1 MKMLST
7 VKAQYRVILLP
18 LTISLVHGLA
28 WAQEKKI
35 DIDVNIDKGGNDWY
49 KQPWVWVVGAAVF
62 ILILV
67 ALATWRKKVIGV

>member
-7 VKAQYRVILLP
+7 VKAQSKVILLS
-18 LTISLVHGLA
+18 LTISLTHGLA

-67 ALATWRKKVIGV
+67 ALLRGGKKS

>member
-7 VKAQYRVILLP
+7 VKAQYRIILLS
-18 LTISLVHGLA
+18 LTTSLMHGLA

-67 ALATWRKKVIGV
+67 ALLRGGKKS